1 MTAASAGSVH
11 SHACVSV
18 EVLVQA
24 VVSVVVVAMGKF
36 RWSGKIDVL
45 QVEHV
50 VSGEV
55 GPEAVADPRV

>member
-24 VVSVVVVAMGKF
+24 VVSVIVVAMG
-36 RWSGKIDVL
+36 WSGKIDVL

-50 VSGEV
+50 VGGEV
-55 GPEAVADPRV
+55 GAEAVADTRI